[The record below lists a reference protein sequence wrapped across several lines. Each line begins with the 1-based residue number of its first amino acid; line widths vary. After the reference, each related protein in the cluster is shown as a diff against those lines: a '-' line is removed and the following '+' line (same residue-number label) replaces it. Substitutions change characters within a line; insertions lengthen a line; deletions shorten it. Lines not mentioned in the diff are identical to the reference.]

1 MTVTDLVNGN
11 NLVKEKTD
19 YVLNSFE
26 KEFPGVY
33 LKNGKRHVKICESNG
48 YYLCYFFV
56 DRENNVRARFKS
68 HRHSVS
74 IFSDTQT
81 IDFYIKN
88 TINYFSNN
96 NYAKRKTG
104 LNSIANYLK
113 LLDITIKEDDFN
125 ALIEKSV
132 IKNGETIIGQIV
144 SVKTANALY
153 KEKIIKIADLK
164 GWNYERLKKVEDF
177 TSDVLT
183 EIYYVLYSLMSSE
196 MPKDLI
202 NKEINFLN
210 TKAPLW
216 QIKNFIK
223 KDYIISY
230 LQSINFDETQFNFDT
245 IGRILCLNIKARK
258 EEISVSFTKNANS
271 LKEEYQK
278 NQGQFSSLLTA
289 TKTLLYKI
297 VEETSLTPIKKN
309 ATLLML
315 DIEGNKPTYEM
326 VADRYGY
333 TRQWA
338 SLIFNKAL
346 KNMGYTISLYDEKG
360 ISLYLLKKEY
370 IKLFSSIPLDAF
382 MLYLKVEKQ
391 DFILKALTEVVLKG
405 FEIPKDLKEK
415 FNTALELI
423 KEEQKVLNK
432 EKEIK
437 LLKEQSLTIEDE
449 KEINKDKPKEK
460 KPYKKSEFEYIVDD
474 DGVVITDLVL
484 LEKLRKARL
493 DLSYRFNYPPYMV
506 YSNKQL
512 VVLATFKPTT
522 KTEYASLRY
531 LTEKTWDNKGCVMA
545 KIIKEHIDE
554 TGK

>member
-1 MTVTDLVNGN
+1 
-11 NLVKEKTD
+11 
-19 YVLNSFE
+19 
-26 KEFPGVY
+26 
-33 LKNGKRHVKICESNG
+33 
-48 YYLCYFFV
+48 
-56 DRENNVRARFKS
+56 
-68 HRHSVS
+68 
-74 IFSDTQT
+74 
-81 IDFYIKN
+81 
-88 TINYFSNN
+88 
-96 NYAKRKTG
+96 
-104 LNSIANYLK
+104 
-113 LLDITIKEDDFN
+113 
-125 ALIEKSV
+125 
-132 IKNGETIIGQIV
+132 
-144 SVKTANALY
+144 
-153 KEKIIKIADLK
+153 
-164 GWNYERLKKVEDF
+164 
-177 TSDVLT
+177 
-183 EIYYVLYSLMSSE
+183 
-196 MPKDLI
+196 
-202 NKEINFLN
+202 
-210 TKAPLW
+210 
-216 QIKNFIK
+216 
-223 KDYIISY
+223 
-230 LQSINFDETQFNFDT
+230 
-245 IGRILCLNIKARK
+245 
-258 EEISVSFTKNANS
+258 
-271 LKEEYQK
+271 
-278 NQGQFSSLLTA
+278 
-289 TKTLLYKI
+289 
-297 VEETSLTPIKKN
+297 
-309 ATLLML
+309 ML

-338 SLIFNKAL
+338 SLILNKAL
-346 KNMGYTISLYDEKG
+346 KNMGYTLSLYDEKG

-449 KEINKDKPKEK
+449 KEANKDKPKEK

-531 LTEKTWDNKGCVMA
+531 LTEKTWDNKGCIMA

-554 TGK
+554 VGK